1 MMFVP
6 TVYEHAAALIGK
18 TPSQAAQD
26 ERLLADGQ
34 LAAYGLYR
42 HDLIS
47 VGLDIYNVEAEALGA
62 RIQYYEDSRLPSC
75 ETAVISG
82 EGDLKRLRVPNPEA
96 DGRLPLLLGAC
107 ERVKREAPV
116 PVSGTLTGPFTL
128 AAILR
133 GFEDFVLDMLDSP
146 EFALAQLQFAASV
159 GLAFA
164 EAYIKRGI
172 NIVIN
177 ESWVVP
183 PLCSPDLYRAFAQP
197 AEKQLIAAIC
207 RAGAHDAAL
216 ICGGNTTPIAKDLL
230 DTGTSLIM
238 ADWGC
243 DFEYFKD
250 LCGQRGVSL
259 RANIESGAVQDGD
272 VERMGNELR
281 QICERCKGYEKLVV
295 GCGIV
300 SFGTKPESV
309 LQFKRL
315 YQELFAREQ
324 GAE

>member
-1 MMFVP
+1 MFVP
-6 TVYEHAAALIGK
+6 TIYEHAAALIGK

-26 ERLLADGQ
+26 ARLLADGQ
-34 LAAYGLYR
+34 LAAYSLYR

-75 ETAVISG
+75 EAAVIRC
-82 EGDLKRLRVPNPEA
+82 EGDLKRLRVPDPETC
-96 DGRLPLLLGAC
+96 GRLPVLLGAC
-107 ERVKREAPV
+107 EKVRREAPV

-133 GFEDFVLDMLDSP
+133 GFEDFVLDMLDNP

-159 GLAFA
+159 GLALA
-164 EAYIKRGI
+164 AAYIKRGI
-172 NIVIN
+172 GLVIN
-177 ESWVVP
+177 ESWAAP
-183 PLCSPDLYRAFAQP
+183 PLCSPELYRAFAKP
-197 AEKQLIAAIC
+197 AEKQLIASVC
-207 RAGAHDAAL
+207 RAGARGAAL

-243 DFEYFKD
+243 DFEYFKG
-250 LCGQRGVSL
+250 LCGQKGAVL
-259 RANIESGAVQDGD
+259 RANVESGAVQDGD
-272 VERMGNELR
+272 EARMADELR
-281 QICERCKGYEKLVV
+281 RIFDSCGDCEKLAV

-300 SFGTKPESV
+300 SFDTKPESV
-309 LQFKRL
+309 LLFKRL
-315 YQELFAREQ
+315 YEALLANGQSRE
-324 GAE
+324 